1 MYYNNKKSSVH
12 EYFLVGNTRRFPELY
27 TTVRKHVDSKY
38 KQVNDGGSIYN
49 TSEIIEYTAKYYNH
63 KVNAKE
69 HVSWGLYA
77 DKGTKNWI
85 TIIHYYGQH
94 QVEHM
99 VVIQWLYVGISTIQK
114 HQVGGYLK

>member
-38 KQVNDGGSIYN
+38 KHVNDGGSIYN

-77 DKGTKNWI
+77 DKGTKKLDNNYPLLWS
-85 TIIHYYGQH
+85 TSSGTYGSHTMAVCGYKYY
-94 QVEHM
+94 
-99 VVIQWLYVGISTIQK
+99 SK